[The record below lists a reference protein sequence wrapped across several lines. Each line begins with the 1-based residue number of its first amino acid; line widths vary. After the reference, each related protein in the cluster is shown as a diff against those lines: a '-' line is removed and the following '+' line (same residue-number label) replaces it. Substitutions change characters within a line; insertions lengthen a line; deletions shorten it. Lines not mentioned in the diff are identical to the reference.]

1 MDTLRKQNRSLVWQL
16 WLFAAGAFAFGFAL
30 IPLYDVLCDVTG
42 YGSKK
47 TLVNAAAAPTKTDL
61 NRLVTIEFISAL
73 PTVGEWEF
81 HPVKNDLQVHP
92 GQLYEATFIAKNL
105 SARPVTAHA
114 VPSIAPQQATRY
126 FHKTD
131 CFCFTPQHFEGAQ
144 TRELKVRF
152 FVDPQLPS
160 DIDRVT
166 LAYSM
171 FDVPEKQGS

>member
-105 SARPVTAHA
+105 SARPVTAQA